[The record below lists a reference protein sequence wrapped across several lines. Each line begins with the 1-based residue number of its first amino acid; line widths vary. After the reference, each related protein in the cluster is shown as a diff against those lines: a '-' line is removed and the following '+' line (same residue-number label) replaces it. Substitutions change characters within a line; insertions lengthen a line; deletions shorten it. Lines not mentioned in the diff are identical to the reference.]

1 MMAEKPGGV
10 HFDVVTI
17 FPDVLDQLGN
27 IGVVGKARQTGLIKL
42 KVHDLRDFCDDTHR
56 TVDDAPYGGGPGM
69 VFKAEPFLRALDH
82 ISESQGV
89 PDSVVLLSPQGK
101 TLTHNVAERF
111 TGFRHIVLFCGRY
124 EGVDERVSDV
134 VTEEVSIGDYV
145 LSGGELPA
153 AVVLDAVARQIPGV
167 VGDRESVT
175 ADSFVRPMLD
185 FPHYTR
191 PSVVNGLS
199 VPDVLLSGNHEDVRL
214 WRKRQAV
221 KRTLLRRPDLLVDAE
236 LDPEEEQILG
246 ELAPEKFGSGAK
258 K

>member
-1 MMAEKPGGV
+1 M
-10 HFDVVTI
+10 HFDIVTI
-17 FPDVLDQLGN
+17 FPDVFDRLAN
-27 IGVVGKARQTGLIKL
+27 VGVVGRGLKSGLISL

-69 VFKAEPFLRALDH
+69 VLKAQPFLRALDH
-82 ISESQGV
+82 IHESQGV

-101 TLTHNVAERF
+101 KLTHGTVERLSR
-111 TGFRHIVLFCGRY
+111 FRHIALFCGRY
-124 EGVDERVSDV
+124 EGVDERVSGF

-145 LSGGELPA
+145 LTGGELPA
-153 AVVLDAVARQIPGV
+153 AVVLDAVARQVPGV

-175 ADSFVRPMLD
+175 VDSFVRPILD

-191 PSVVNGLS
+191 PAVVNGLQ
-199 VPDVLLSGNHEDVRL
+199 VPDVLLSGNHEEVRL
-214 WRKRQAV
+214 WRKREAV

-236 LDPEEEQILG
+236 LDTEEKQILC

>member
-1 MMAEKPGGV
+1 MMVQNSDGV

-17 FPDVLDQLGN
+17 FPDVFDRLAN
-27 IGVVGKARQTGLIKL
+27 IGVVGRALQTGLIKL
-42 KVHDLRDFCDDTHR
+42 EVHDLRDFCDGAHR
-56 TVDDAPYGGGPGM
+56 IVDDAPYGGGPGM
-69 VFKAEPFLRALDH
+69 VLKAEPFFRALDY
-82 ISESQGV
+82 ISESQGD

-101 TLTHNVAERF
+101 TLTHGLAERLS
-111 TGFRHIVLFCGRY
+111 GFRHVVFFCGRY
-124 EGVDERVSDV
+124 EGVDERVSGV

-175 ADSFVRPMLD
+175 ADSFVRPILD

-191 PSVVNGLS
+191 PAVVDGHS

-214 WRKRQAV
+214 WRKREAL
-221 KRTLLRRPDLLVDAE
+221 KRTLQRRPDLLVDAE
-236 LDPEEEQILG
+236 LDPEEKQILC

-258 K
+258 